1 MSGNVAFAMTA
12 EEMDAYYRENE
23 SILHSLL
30 KNYSAPHGAFDYED
44 LLQCAAIGFFK
55 GMKTYNP
62 IMGTKLSTYCYQCA
76 DNEVKEFL
84 RKMGAKRR
92 KANVLS
98 LDAELYGDDG
108 KPMST
113 LEGMDIPEGGINR
126 HQVSP
131 QEQVEANDLAEQIAV
146 IIKRDLTETEQK
158 VIILSAKEGKT
169 QNEIAK
175 ILHTSQANIS
185 KNLGIARSKIALA
198 LKKES
203 EPDAKA
209 V

>member
-1 MSGNVAFAMTA
+1 MSSKKGFSMTR

-23 SILHSLL
+23 SILHALL
-30 KNYSAPHGAFDYED
+30 KHYNAPHGAYDYED
-44 LLQCAAIGFFK
+44 LLQYAAIGFFK

-62 IMGTKLSTYCYQCA
+62 QMGTKLSTYCYQCA

-84 RKMGAKRR
+84 RKCGAKRR

-108 KPMST
+108 KPMSS
-113 LEGMDIPEGGINR
+113 LEGVDLEEGGINH
-126 HQVSP
+126 HQVTP
-131 QEQVEANDLAEQIAV
+131 QEQAEANDLAEQIGV
-146 IIKRDLTETEQK
+146 IIKEKLTEMEQQ
-158 VIILSAKEGKT
+158 VIILSARDGKT

-185 KNLGIARSKIALA
+185 KNLNIARAKIALA
-198 LKKES
+198 LKS
-203 EPDAKA
+203 ELA
-209 V
+209 